1 MTRSGTHPTGFT
13 LIETALALFAITLG
27 LLGIFGLAR
36 HGLKTSGDANEET
49 RCALLADTVFAS
61 LHAKNDE
68 LAAKKSSLYD
78 WWIYWLRFSANES
91 QVAIYLPKMVEFSDA
106 FDVEGIRIE
115 VGTHT
120 ISDFLPAP
128 AARKE
133 IKWNPTYILTLGLSG
148 IDESNLA
155 QLQELYERGQ
165 IDVTLT
171 LHPGKL
177 QSGAEPRTY
186 YTVLHYT
193 GGLP

>member
-1 MTRSGTHPTGFT
+1 MIRRGKHATGFT
-13 LIETALALFAITLG
+13 LIETALALFAISLG

-36 HGLKTSGDANEET
+36 HGLKASGDADDET
-49 RCALLADTVFAS
+49 RCALLANTIFAT

-78 WWIYWLRFSANES
+78 WWMYWLRFSANES
-91 QVAIYLPKMVEFSDA
+91 QVAIFLPKMVEFSDA

-115 VGTHT
+115 SGKHA

-128 AARKE
+128 TARKE
-133 IKWNPTYILTLGLSG
+133 IKWNPTYNLVLGLSG
-148 IDESNLA
+148 IDQSNLA

-171 LHPGKL
+171 LHPGAL
-177 QSGAEPRTY
+177 RSGAEPRTY
-186 YTVLHYT
+186 YTVLNYT